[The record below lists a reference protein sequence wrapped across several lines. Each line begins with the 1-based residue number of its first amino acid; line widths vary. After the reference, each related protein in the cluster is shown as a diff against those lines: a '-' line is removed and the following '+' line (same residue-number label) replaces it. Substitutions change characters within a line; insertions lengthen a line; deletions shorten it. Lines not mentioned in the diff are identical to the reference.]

1 MNKSIA
7 EIIKESKAKYNR
19 ARGQREELSDSD
31 ESYPMTDYSSND
43 SSNNNSH

>member
-1 MNKSIA
+1 MNKSIT
-7 EIIKESKAKYNR
+7 EIIKESKAKYSR
-19 ARGQREELSDSD
+19 EKGQRDEFSDSD

>member
-7 EIIKESKAKYNR
+7 EIIEESKAKYSR
-19 ARGQREELSDSD
+19 EKEQRDQLSDSD
-31 ESYPMTDYSSND
+31 GSYPMTDYSSND